1 MTHYE
6 RLGVPRDASSD
17 DLRAAYRRAAR
28 RLHPDANGERSAV
41 AMAEVNQAWWVL
53 RDRDRRAVYDDEL
66 RVSERRNAPA
76 SASPGGSQG
85 TADPGVRAA
94 GSSAAAHNPLARYQ
108 DPPRFPWRFM
118 SVLAALGILVVIL
131 GVVLQSP
138 STPLPVD
145 NVLGPGSCVV
155 LQTNGDAAEV
165 ACSGTHDAVVQVLV
179 PIGDRC
185 PVGTEPHRDRQG
197 MGTACVTTAG

>member
-6 RLGVPRDASSD
+6 RLGVRPDAPFD
-17 DLRAAYRRAAR
+17 DVRAAYRRAAR
-28 RLHPDANGERSAV
+28 RLHPDANADRSGA

-53 RDRDRRAVYDDEL
+53 GDRVRRAAYDDQLRSTDRRSAPTSASTGGSYV
-66 RVSERRNAPA
+66 NAPA
-76 SASPGGSQG
+76 RGPVAASSE
-85 TADPGVRAA
+85 
-94 GSSAAAHNPLARYQ
+94 AAHNPLDRSQ

-118 SVLAALGILVVIL
+118 SVLAALGIAVVIL
-131 GVVLQSP
+131 GVILQSP
-138 STPLPVD
+138 TTPLPVD

-165 ACSGTHDAVVQVLV
+165 ACTGTHDAVVQVLV
-179 PIGDRC
+179 PVGDRC

-197 MGTACVTTAG
+197 MGTACVTPAG